1 MGNTYGK
8 FDGNKSRLLSRYTN
22 FRVRIRVSIS
32 RWIFELS
39 SGLLVQNMG
48 RIVTDVTKESNFAQ
62 SLLGTCW
69 LIMQGVLF
77 KNGSKYSGGSLNG
90 HARKRKALF
99 TAAFT
104 KPRLGNFKIQLSGRQ
119 REREKNK
126 RFNKQNNNFAR
137 ASRFFVHFL

>member
-8 FDGNKSRLLSRYTN
+8 FDGNKSRVLSRYTN

-62 SLLGTCW
+62 SLLVTC
-69 LIMQGVLF
+69 
-77 KNGSKYSGGSLNG
+77 
-90 HARKRKALF
+90 
-99 TAAFT
+99 
-104 KPRLGNFKIQLSGRQ
+104 
-119 REREKNK
+119 
-126 RFNKQNNNFAR
+126 
-137 ASRFFVHFL
+137 

>member
-48 RIVTDVTKESNFAQ
+48 RIVLRSRHPRD
-62 SLLGTCW
+62 
-69 LIMQGVLF
+69 
-77 KNGSKYSGGSLNG
+77 
-90 HARKRKALF
+90 ARKVSV
-99 TAAFT
+99 TGT
-104 KPRLGNFKIQLSGRQ
+104 GRL
-119 REREKNK
+119 RECKNTE
-126 RFNKQNNNFAR
+126 
-137 ASRFFVHFL
+137 FVWELK

>member
-8 FDGNKSRLLSRYTN
+8 FDGNKSRGLSRYTN

-62 SLLGTCW
+62 SLLGTC
-69 LIMQGVLF
+69 
-77 KNGSKYSGGSLNG
+77 
-90 HARKRKALF
+90 
-99 TAAFT
+99 
-104 KPRLGNFKIQLSGRQ
+104 
-119 REREKNK
+119 
-126 RFNKQNNNFAR
+126 
-137 ASRFFVHFL
+137 